1 MQLVF
6 GNSYF
11 LFSLKR
17 ALVWAASLGL
27 FFFVD
32 GAPSSLFWVPLHMG
46 QKGTDNQAAASIEG
60 KNGLLER

>member
-1 MQLVF
+1 M
-6 GNSYF
+6 
-11 LFSLKR
+11 
-17 ALVWAASLGL
+17 WAASLGL

-46 QKGTDNQAAASIEG
+46 QKGTDNQAASIEG